1 MNPDRTRQPAIHVPD
16 GVALPSVRKVGTPC
30 GIPLHVLTTPGF
42 EVARVSLVFRAGVR
56 FQNRP
61 FQASAALNLMS
72 EGTARYSSAEI
83 SGMIDFYGAYLDL
96 NLDRDYAVITLSC
109 LSKFLPTMLPL
120 VEEVVCRPAFLSE
133 ELAVYTAKRKQ
144 QLRLEREKPSFRA
157 REMFSEALYGQDHPY
172 GCYFPEEEYDRLTPE
187 ALRAFHHQYY
197 VAENCF
203 AVASGELSDNDL
215 SGIVHLLDAVP
226 QGVQAGFPEIPPH
239 PDFAPIR
246 TTRPGSLQ
254 SAIRIGKLMFPRS
267 HPDFT
272 GMQVVTTLL
281 GGYFGSRLV
290 SNLRED
296 KGYTY
301 GVFSTMVNF
310 ESAGHLAVSTEV
322 AAEHT
327 DDAIAEIFREMVRL
341 RDEPVGGDE
350 LDMVKNIITGEM
362 MRILDGPFGIADVT
376 IENIQNGTDNGYLDR
391 FLAEV
396 KTITPERVQA
406 LSRRYLSSDSFVQVI
421 VG

>member
-1 MNPDRTRQPAIHVPD
+1 MNPDRVRQPAIHIPE
-16 GVALPSVRKVGTPC
+16 GVVLPPARRVGTPC
-30 GIPLHVLTTPGF
+30 GIPLHVLSTPGF

-56 FQNRP
+56 FQTQP
-61 FQASAALNLMS
+61 FQASAALNLMG

-83 SGMIDFYGAYLDL
+83 SEMIDFYGAYLEMS
-96 NLDRDYAVITLSC
+96 LDRDYAVVTLSC
-109 LSKFLPTMLPL
+109 LSKFLPTMLSL
-120 VEEVVCRPAFLSE
+120 LEEVVCRPAFSPE
-133 ELAVYTAKRKQ
+133 ELAVYAAKRKQ
-144 QLRLEREKPSFRA
+144 QLRMEREKPSFRA
-157 REMFSEALYGQDHPY
+157 REMFTEALYGKDHPY
-172 GCYFPEEEYDRLTPE
+172 GSYFPEEEYDKLTPE

-197 VAENCF
+197 VSKNCF
-203 AVASGELSDNDL
+203 AVASGELSENDL
-215 SGIVHLLDAVP
+215 SGIIRLLDAIP
-226 QGVQAGFPEIPPH
+226 QGGQAGFPEIPPH
-239 PDFAPIR
+239 PEFSPVR
-246 TTRPGSLQ
+246 MTRDGALQ

-272 GMQVVTTLL
+272 GMQVVMTIL

-301 GVFSTMVNF
+301 GVFSTMVNL
-310 ESAGHLAVSTEV
+310 ESAGHLAIATEV

-327 DDAIAEIFREMVRL
+327 DAAIAEIFREMARL
-341 RDEPVGGDE
+341 CNEPVGDEE
-350 LDMVKNIITGEM
+350 LDMVRNIITGEM

-396 KTITPERVQA
+396 KAITPERVQT
-406 LSRRYLSSDSFVQVI
+406 LSRRYLATDDFVRVV